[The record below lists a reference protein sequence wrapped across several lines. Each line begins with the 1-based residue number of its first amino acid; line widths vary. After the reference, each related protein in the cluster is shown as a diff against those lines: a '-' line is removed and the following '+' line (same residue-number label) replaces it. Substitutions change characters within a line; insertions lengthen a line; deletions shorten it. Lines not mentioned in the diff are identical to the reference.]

1 MTRSGE
7 KPEIRAVF
15 FDIGNVLLRF
25 NAKAF
30 VMHLSRATGR
40 SPLAIAGY
48 FWIERLSD
56 KLERGHLT
64 PAEFFKLFRAK
75 LGYKENWSAFC
86 DAWCDFTLNPETE
99 EIMNAVRL
107 RRKVYLLS
115 NTNELHYD
123 FIRRNYS
130 FPRRVHGA
138 LLSYRLGL
146 RKPEPEIYRAAL
158 LKARAA
164 AAETVFIDDLK
175 ENVAAARRL
184 GINAIRYT
192 SPADLRASLG
202 ALGVAV

>member
-1 MTRSGE
+1 MKEGE
-7 KPEIRAVF
+7 KPKIRVVF

-30 VMHLSRATGR
+30 VLHLSRATGR
-40 SPLAIAGY
+40 SPLTIAGY
-48 FWIERLSD
+48 FWIEHLSD
-56 KLERGHLT
+56 KLERGILT

-75 LGYKENWSAFC
+75 LGYKENWNVFTK
-86 DAWCDFTLNPETE
+86 AWCDFTLNPETE
-99 EIMNAVRL
+99 KIMDAVRL
-107 RRKVYLLS
+107 RHKVYLLS

-130 FPRRVHGA
+130 FPRRAHGA

-146 RKPEPEIYRAAL
+146 RKPEPAIYRAAL
-158 LKARAA
+158 TRARAA
-164 AAETVFIDDLK
+164 APETVFIDDLK

-184 GINAIRYT
+184 GINAILYRD
-192 SPADLRASLG
+192 SDDLRAKLA